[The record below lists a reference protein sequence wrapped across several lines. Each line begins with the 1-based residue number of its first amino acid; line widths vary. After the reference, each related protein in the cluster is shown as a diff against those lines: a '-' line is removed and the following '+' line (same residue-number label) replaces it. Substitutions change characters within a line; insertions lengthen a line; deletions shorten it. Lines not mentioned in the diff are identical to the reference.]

1 MFFRWAAFF
10 TFLTGLYLLYVQEWA
25 ITTDITLG
33 SLLGIVMMLNVW
45 GIIWRNQKIVIGLK
59 EGDAAAAGAKAGMV
73 SRTNTLL
80 SLPTLYFM
88 VSSAHGGTT
97 SYPKSYLLI
106 DQSAKG
112 GPLQFI

>member
-1 MFFRWAAFF
+1 MGCFFS
-10 TFLTGLYLLYVQEWA
+10 FLTGLYLLYVQEWA

-33 SLLGIVMMLNVW
+33 SLLGIVMMLNV
-45 GIIWRNQKIVIGLK
+45 WRNQKIVIGLK

>member
-73 SRTNTLL
+73 SRKILCFL
-80 SLPTLYFM
+80 CRCFISWFLQLMVEQLPTQNRIF
-88 VSSAHGGTT
+88 
-97 SYPKSYLLI
+97 
-106 DQSAKG
+106 
-112 GPLQFI
+112 